1 MNMSYERKVT
11 CRAEEHW
18 MSLGG
23 YHYDGIHATPERY
36 YAEITQAIFVQE
48 DAEILAVDKIIERRT
63 QELTVLAQ
71 EVQDIQDMLS
81 HSLNH
86 RAIRIA

>member
-1 MNMSYERKVT
+1 MVNNEKKVT
-11 CRAEEHW
+11 CQAEDHW

-23 YHYDGIHATPERY
+23 YNYDGIHATPERY
-36 YAEITQAIFVQE
+36 YAEITQAIFARE
-48 DAEILAVDKIIERRT
+48 DAEISAVDKIIERRT
-63 QELTVLAQ
+63 RELTVLAQ

-86 RAIRIA
+86 RAIRTA